1 MKIYEKYKT
10 INLPWLSKIPAHWGV
25 HRNKNVFVEQ
35 KEEVGQY
42 SDDYRL
48 LSLTLR
54 GIVPRDMDGG
64 GKFPSSF
71 EKYKVVKKGYMA
83 FCLFDVDET
92 PRTVALTEYDGML
105 TGAYTIMS
113 VQNVNARY
121 VYYYY
126 LMIDNQK
133 C

>member
-71 EKYKVVKKGYMA
+71 EKYKVVKKVTW
-83 FCLFDVDET
+83 LSVS
-92 PRTVALTEYDGML
+92 L
-105 TGAYTIMS
+105 MS
-113 VQNVNARY
+113 MKLHELLLSQSMMV
-121 VYYYY
+121 
-126 LMIDNQK
+126 

>member
-1 MKIYEKYKT
+1 
-10 INLPWLSKIPAHWGV
+10 
-25 HRNKNVFVEQ
+25 
-35 KEEVGQY
+35 
-42 SDDYRL
+42 
-48 LSLTLR
+48 
-54 GIVPRDMDGG
+54 
-64 GKFPSSF
+64 
-71 EKYKVVKKGYMA
+71 MA

-133 C
+133 MLRPLYTGLRKTIKIETFQNTKLPSRPVRSKIRLFAFWIGRFRRSTIFEFVTQGAQNN